1 MVSSTFVTLGGKF
14 VCKVITAYE
23 PIAFKPSIQTHT
35 NTIFLAPEEMVSRT
49 VVTLSGEVV

>member
-1 MVSSTFVTLGGKF
+1 MVSSTVVTLGGKF

-49 VVTLSGEVV
+49 VVTLGREVV